1 MGTLTQD
8 YRAGLM
14 PHYPGIEP
22 KRPDS
27 LFSFPDV
34 NISALGPATEV
45 VDNDNHSSLP
55 STSKA
60 YDIYGAIDTQERKTM
75 TDKSIVLDMDE
86 TLVHTFPAMDWA
98 NREGIFSNSD
108 YADIAARA
116 YRINLRDV
124 SNTRGQGQRD
134 QMWGIFRPHVKEFLL
149 FCNSYFKVVALWSAG
164 EYGYVHAVV
173 DKLFS
178 DIPRPHVIL
187 TRDNCNMIGQSC
199 DKDLSKLYRDE
210 HIGNFLQPQTT
221 MIVDDRR
228 DYFMASSPQ
237 NGILIPAYRPPETI
251 SGLRSDNIALLQLK
265 RWFLEPQVQNAA
277 DVRLLSKTNIFNSV
291 V

>member
-1 MGTLTQD
+1 MDILTQN
-8 YRAGLM
+8 YRAGLV
-14 PHYPGIEP
+14 PNYLNLGQHKQPE
-22 KRPDS
+22 D

-34 NISALGPATEV
+34 SISTTTPSTEV
-45 VDNDNHSSLP
+45 VDNDLSLP

-60 YDIYGAIDTQERKTM
+60 YALYGPINNQERKTL
-75 TDKSIVLDMDE
+75 TKKSIVLDMDE
-86 TLVHTFPAMDWA
+86 TLVHTFPTMNWV
-98 NREGIFSNSD
+98 NKEGIFTNPL
-108 YADIAARA
+108 YADIATRA
-116 YRINLRDV
+116 YRIDLRDV

-134 QMWGIFRPHVKEFLL
+134 QMWGVFRPHVKEFLL
-149 FCNSYFKVVALWSAG
+149 FCNTYFNVVALWSAG

-187 TRDNCNMIGQSC
+187 TRDNCNMLGKSC
-199 DKDLSKLYRDE
+199 DKDLGKLYRDE

-237 NGILIPAYRPPETI
+237 NGILIPPYRPPETI
-251 SGLRSDNIALLQLK
+251 SGLRSDDMALLKLK
-265 RWFLEPQVQNAA
+265 DWFLQPQVQNAP
-277 DVRLLSKTNIFNSV
+277 DVRSLNKTRIFI
-291 V
+291 